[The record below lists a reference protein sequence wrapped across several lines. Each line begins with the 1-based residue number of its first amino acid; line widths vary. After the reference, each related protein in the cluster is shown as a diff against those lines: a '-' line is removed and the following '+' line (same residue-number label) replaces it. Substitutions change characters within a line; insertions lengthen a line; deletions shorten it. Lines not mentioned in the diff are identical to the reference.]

1 MKRQKSFPVVII
13 CLILGLTATIAQAQQ
28 SVEDLAVLDAAA
40 GANLVVTAVSGPTTA
55 ILNETISVTYTVKN
69 LGDAASGAYNVGL
82 YLSTNKTISPA
93 NDRLLKTVTFAAGLA
108 PGKTRQTT
116 TKIVVPINGLS
127 GNYYYGAVVAS
138 SKKASSKQVSI
149 VRYTA
154 EDSDTVTDHKTG
166 LVWQKADDGVARD
179 FADATQYCTDLV
191 LGGNADWRL
200 PLLDELQTIVDY
212 TRYNPAIDP
221 VFTCDLYSVWSST
234 PLASNPASVWFV
246 NFLDGYANRNSMSA
260 VYAVRC
266 VRGIPW

>member
-108 PGKTRQTT
+108 PGKNKQTT

-138 SKKASSKQVSI
+138 SKKASSKQVAI

-154 EDSDTVTDHKTG
+154 DDNDTVTDHKTG
-166 LVWQKADDGVARD
+166 LGWQKADDGVARD

-212 TRYNPAIDP
+212 TRYSPAIDP
-221 VFTCDLYSVWSST
+221 LFTCESNAYWTSSHFAGTPAYVWYVICG
-234 PLASNPASVWFV
+234 N
-246 NFLDGYANRNSMSA
+246 GYANWNSMST
-260 VYAVRC
+260 VNAVRC
-266 VRGIPW
+266 VRGVPW